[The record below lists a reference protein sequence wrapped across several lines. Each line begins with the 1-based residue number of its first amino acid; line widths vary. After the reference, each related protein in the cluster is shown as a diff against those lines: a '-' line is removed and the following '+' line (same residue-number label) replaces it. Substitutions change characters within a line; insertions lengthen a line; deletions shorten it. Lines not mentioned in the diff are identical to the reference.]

1 VAERVPKFGLM
12 RRVVRFYDLL
22 EKHRRTILDTFGIAL
37 LLAGLAILL
46 LALLTP
52 KEARI
57 RPGDW
62 IDAGSVMV
70 AAGGVLFG
78 LGQPRGS
85 SGSHH
90 DRRSQLGSR
99 S

>member
-1 VAERVPKFGLM
+1 ML
-12 RRVVRFYDLL
+12 RVVRFYELI
-22 EKHRRTILDTFGIAL
+22 EEHRRTILDTFGLTL
-37 LLAGLAILL
+37 LLAGLAIIV
-46 LALLTP
+46 LAVAAF
-52 KEARI
+52 EEGRI

-85 SGSHH
+85 
-90 DRRSQLGSR
+90 
-99 S
+99 